1 MALPKF
7 VADTTGESLVFLIEA
22 LSKEA
27 LFGISSCSALLG
39 VIDHHLVRQG
49 KAVSKEER
57 VALLRSYNA
66 AKKLVWELPEGE
78 SRLMAT
84 MIHGWIMGL
93 TQDAGLCPG
102 CFWEQAINHNEGCP
116 A

>member
-1 MALPKF
+1 MVVPQF
-7 VADTTGESLVFLIEA
+7 VADTTGEALVFLIEA
-22 LSKEA
+22 LSKET
-27 LFGISSCSALLG
+27 LFGISSRSALLE

-78 SRLMAT
+78 SQLLAT
-84 MIHGWIMGL
+84 MVHGWIMGL
-93 TQDAGLCPG
+93 AQDAGLCPG
-102 CFWEQAINHNEGCP
+102 CFWEQAINHKEGCQ